1 MTMRTQF
8 DEKLSAYYQ
17 NIIYMG
23 TFTEQFL
30 LDVTDA
36 FVANDDERARNL
48 IETDR
53 KVDEMQ
59 VQLEQESVMLLLLQ
73 APVAHDLRKI
83 VTSIKI
89 VANIERIGDYAVHL
103 AKLTAKGDAT
113 LYPKFIPR
121 IAGMARNG
129 AHMIRDSLTAYI
141 EDDEKLA
148 MATAA
153 RDAEI
158 DALKKE
164 IIGELIMLQPKNE
177 VEMKQIYRYL
187 SICKDL
193 ERLGDHITTICEW
206 VIFTISG
213 EIVDLNRTS
222 KTAD

>member
-17 NIIYMG
+17 NIMYMG
-23 TFTEQFL
+23 TLVEQFL
-30 LDVTDA
+30 LDTTEA
-36 FVANDDERARNL
+36 FSACDVERARAL
-48 IETDR
+48 IETDK

-59 VQLEQESVMLLLLQ
+59 VALEQESVMLLLLQ
-73 APVAHDLRKI
+73 APVARDLRKI

-89 VANIERIGDYAVHL
+89 VANLERIGDYAVHL
-103 AKLTAKGDAT
+103 AKLTVKSDST
-113 LYPKFIPR
+113 LYPRFIPR
-121 IAGMARNG
+121 IASMAKNG
-129 AHMIRDSLTAYI
+129 AGMIRDSLTAYI

-148 MATAA
+148 KTTAS

-158 DALKKE
+158 DEQKKQ
-164 IIGELIMLQPKNE
+164 IIGELIMIQPKNE
-177 VEMKQIYRYL
+177 ADMKQVYRYL

-213 EIVDLNRTS
+213 EIVDLNRIG
-222 KTAD
+222 KNVD